1 MFTWKH
7 VNVIGDGRFVRA
19 QKSSPYSIRS
29 YVANV
34 RRSTEAGHLLR
45 SKFVQCFAL
54 LRVFYTLLVYVKH
67 RITHATLPTV
77 KYHSRIVR
85 NELFLISN
93 ATVSVSNE
101 TVKFIATLHTG
112 NCTR

>member
-1 MFTWKH
+1 ML
-7 VNVIGDGRFVRA
+7 
-19 QKSSPYSIRS
+19 
-29 YVANV
+29 
-34 RRSTEAGHLLR
+34 RST
-45 SKFVQCFAL
+45 FVQYFAL

-77 KYHSRIVR
+77 KYHSRIVT

-93 ATVSVSNE
+93 ATVIVSNE

-112 NCTR
+112 KCTRLDTEQLSRFYVLYHTAFDDTDVAHILW